1 MVKKMKKRFFKASCL
16 ALTLIIST
24 GSLFGCGQNDSAPE
38 TDADGKKKVTI
49 SYAGGTCEAPVFA
62 AYHKGFFEEEGLN
75 VELVQAG
82 FDELKQGLA
91 TGKVDAALANIAWF
105 KPIEQGMSLKLT
117 AGIHT
122 GCIKAVI
129 PPDSDIKS
137 FADLKGK
144 TIGVDAIGG
153 GPQIALSAKL
163 REEGLDPN
171 TDVSWVAYDGNL
183 LDEAIKKGEIQ
194 AYMTWDPFPTKAHDD
209 KGYKFLLDIGKDDP
223 FNDKYCCF
231 VGVSSSLVDN
241 DPDTAA
247 KITKAL
253 MKSAEWVQDNPVEAA
268 KISLDNKYVGGDLD
282 LNSQLLS
289 EYGWT
294 PSVEKAQENIKW
306 YISELKEQGI
316 LEGSTDED
324 SLYGITFADV
334 INK

>member
-1 MVKKMKKRFFKASCL
+1 MKKHYAQATAI
-16 ALTLIIST
+16 ALSLVLSA
-24 GSLFGCGQNDSAPE
+24 GSLFGCGQKNESSG

-49 SYAGGTCEAPVFA
+49 AYAGGTCEAPVFV
-62 AYHKGFFEEEGLN
+62 AYHKGFFEDEGLS

-91 TGKVDAALANIAWF
+91 TGKVDAALANLAWF

-122 GCIKAVI
+122 GCIKAVV
-129 PPDSDIKS
+129 PPDSDIKT

-144 TIGVDAIGG
+144 TVGVDAIGG

-163 REEGLDPN
+163 REEGIDPN
-171 TDVSWVAYDGNL
+171 TDVTWVAYNGNL

-194 AYMTWDPFPTKAHDD
+194 AYMTWDPFPTKAHDNED
-209 KGYKFLLDIGKDDP
+209 YRFLLDIGADAP

-231 VGVSSSLVDN
+231 VGVSSGLVEN
-241 DPDTAA
+241 DPETAG

-253 MKSAEWVQDNPVEAA
+253 MKSSEWVQENPVEAA
-268 KISLDNKYVGGDLD
+268 KISLDNNYVGGDLD

-316 LEGSTDED
+316 LEKSTEED
-324 SLYGITFADV
+324 TLYGITFVDV
-334 INK
+334 INE